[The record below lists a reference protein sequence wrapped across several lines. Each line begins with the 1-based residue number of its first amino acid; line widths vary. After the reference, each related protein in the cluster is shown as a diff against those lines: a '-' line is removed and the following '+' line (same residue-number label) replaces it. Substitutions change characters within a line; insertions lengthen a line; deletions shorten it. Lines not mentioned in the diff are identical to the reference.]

1 MKDYYLFPNEGSNI
15 KIEKDGAQYKLS
27 LETMY
32 ARFTKENLVEQL
44 NKFIKYLEKYQNDES
59 N

>member
-1 MKDYYLFPNEGSNI
+1 MKDYYLFPNEGSAV
-15 KIEKDGAQYKLS
+15 KIEKDGTQYKLS
-27 LETMY
+27 LETTY